1 MQQTGIQRGES
12 HRVIAA
18 RLVVSHGM
26 CLGVFFV
33 PVTAELLWAAVIGY
47 FVRMFFIEAGA
58 HRYFAHR
65 AFRTSRLF
73 QAVLALG
80 VAASG
85 QRGPIWWAGHHRKHH
100 RLSDRPGDPHSPM
113 TVTTAG
119 DGRRRAARGRF
130 WHAHLGWLV
139 RPENLDTDLDAVKD
153 LARFPELVFINKT
166 HMLWPIVL
174 LVATV
179 LVGATTPLFG
189 REGLG
194 WSAAVWAFF
203 VPTVLSL
210 HGIFV
215 INSLTHGGRPGR
227 WHRRRFLTNDFTT
240 NVWWLAIPTMGAAW
254 HNNHHRY
261 MNAARAG
268 FYRWEIDPSYVILRG
283 LARLRIVWD
292 LHEVPSAVLEEGH
305 TLESQPMPLG
315 EPELPR

>member
-1 MQQTGIQRGES
+1 MQHTGIQRGES
-12 HRVIAA
+12 HRIIFV
-18 RLVVSHGM
+18 RLLVSHLM
-26 CLGVFFV
+26 CLGIFFV
-33 PVTAELLWAAVIGY
+33 PVTAELLWAALIG
-47 FVRMFFIEAGA
+47 FVARMFFTEAGA

-65 AFRTSRLF
+65 AFKTSRVF
-73 QAVLALG
+73 QAILALG

-85 QRGPIWWAGHHRKHH
+85 QRGPIWWAGHHRNHH
-100 RLSDRPGDPHSPM
+100 RASDRPGDPHSPIKQ
-113 TVTTAG
+113 G
-119 DGRRRAARGRF
+119 F

-139 RPENLDTDLDAVKD
+139 QQENLDTNLDAVKD
-153 LARFPELVFINKT
+153 LARYPELVFINKT

-174 LVATV
+174 LVLTV
-179 LVGATTPLFG
+179 LLGAYTPLFG
-189 REGLG
+189 TSASSAGLGAGGLG

-215 INSLTHGGRPGR
+215 VNSLTHGGKAGR
-227 WHRRRFLTNDFTT
+227 WHRRRFATNDYTT
-240 NVWWLAIPTMGAAW
+240 NVWWLAIPTLGAAW

-268 FYRWEIDPSYVILRG
+268 FYRWELDLSYLLLRL
-283 LARLRIVWD
+283 LALLHIVWD

-315 EPELPR
+315 EPELR

>member
-18 RLVVSHGM
+18 RLLISHAM
-26 CLGVFFV
+26 CVGVLFV
-33 PVTAELLWAAVIGY
+33 PVTAELIWAAVIGY
-47 FVRMFFIEAGA
+47 FMRMFFTEAGA

-65 AFRTSRLF
+65 AFKTSRVF
-73 QAVLALG
+73 QAILGLG

-85 QRGPIWWAGHHRKHH
+85 QRGPIWWAGHHRLHH
-100 RLSDRPGDPHSPM
+100 RRSDRDGDPHSPL
-113 TVTTAG
+113 
-119 DGRRRAARGRF
+119 AARGGSW
-130 WHAHLGWLV
+130 WHSHMGWLIK
-139 RPENLDTDLDAVKD
+139 PENLDTDLDAIKD
-153 LARFPELVFINKT
+153 LSRYPELVLINST
-166 HMLWPIVL
+166 HMIWPIVL
-174 LVATV
+174 LIVTV
-179 LVGATTPLFG
+179 LLGAYTPLFG

-215 INSLTHGGRPGR
+215 VNSLTHGGKLGR
-227 WHRRRFLTNDFTT
+227 WHRRRFATKDFTT
-240 NVWWLAIPTMGAAW
+240 NAWWLAIPTMGASW

-268 FYRWEIDPSYVILRG
+268 FYRWELDLSYLTLKA
-283 LARLRIVWD
+283 LAHLRIVRD
-292 LHEVPSAVLEEGH
+292 LHKVPSAVMQEGH

-315 EPELPR
+315 EPEER

>member
-18 RLVVSHGM
+18 RLVVSHLM

-65 AFRTSRLF
+65 AFRTSRVF

-113 TVTTAG
+113 AIG
-119 DGRRRAARGRF
+119 ERGGTRVATRSRF

-139 RPENLDTDLDAVKD
+139 QQENLDTDLDAVKD

-166 HMLWPIVL
+166 HMLWPIGL

-179 LVGATTPLFG
+179 LLGAWTPLFG
-189 REGLG
+189 HEGLG

-227 WHRRRFLTNDFTT
+227 WHRRRFLTSDYTT
-240 NVWWLAIPTMGAAW
+240 NAWWLAIPTMGAAW

-268 FYRWEIDPSYVILRG
+268 FYRWELDPSYVILRVLAG
-283 LARLRIVWD
+283 LRLVWD

>member
-1 MQQTGIQRGES
+1 MQPTGIQRGES
-12 HRVIAA
+12 YRVIFA
-18 RLVVSHGM
+18 RLVVSHLM
-26 CLGVFFV
+26 CLGIFFV
-33 PVTAELLWAAVIGY
+33 PVTTELLWAAFVGY
-47 FVRMFFIEAGA
+47 VLRVFFTEAGA

-65 AFRTSRLF
+65 AFKTSRVF
-73 QAVLALG
+73 QAVLGLG

-100 RLSDRPGDPHSPM
+100 RASDRTGDPHSPM
-113 TVTTAG
+113 Q
-119 DGRRRAARGRF
+119 RGF
-130 WHAHLGWLV
+130 WHAHVGWLV
-139 RPENLDTDLDAVKD
+139 RQENLDTDLDAMKD
-153 LARFPELVFINKT
+153 LARFPELVFINRT
-166 HMLWPIVL
+166 HMVWPIVL
-174 LVATV
+174 LVVTV
-179 LVGATTPLFG
+179 LLGAYTPLFG

-194 WSAAVWAFF
+194 LSAAVWAFF

-215 INSLTHGGRPGR
+215 VNSLTHGGKPGR
-227 WHRRRFLTNDFTT
+227 WHRRRFATSDFTT
-240 NVWWLAIPTMGAAW
+240 NAWWLAVPTLGAAW

-268 FYRWEIDPSYVILRG
+268 FYRWELDLSYLMLRL
-283 LARLRIVWD
+283 LALPRVVWD

>member
-12 HRVIAA
+12 HRVIFV
-18 RLVVSHGM
+18 RLAISHAM

-65 AFRTSRLF
+65 AFKTSRVA
-73 QAVLALG
+73 QALLGLG

-85 QRGPIWWAGHHRKHH
+85 QRGPVWWAWHHRMHH

-113 TVTTAG
+113 VA
-119 DGRRRAARGRF
+119 GRRQRF

-139 RPENLDTDLDAVKD
+139 QPQNLNTDLDAVKD
-153 LARFPELVFINKT
+153 LARFPELVWINKT
-166 HMLWPIVL
+166 HMVWPLVL
-174 LVATV
+174 LLATV
-179 LVGATTPLFG
+179 LLGAYTPFFG
-189 REGLG
+189 REALG

-210 HGIFV
+210 HGIAT
-215 INSLTHGGRPGR
+215 INSLTHGGRLGR
-227 WHRRRFLTNDFTT
+227 WHRRRFATNDWTT

-261 MNAARAG
+261 MNSARAG
-268 FYRWEIDPSYVILRG
+268 FYRFELDPSYLVLRA
-283 LARLRIVWD
+283 LAALHLVWE
-292 LHEVPSAVLEEGH
+292 LHEVPSAVIEEGH
-305 TLESQPMPLG
+305 TIESQPMPLG

>member
-1 MQQTGIQRGES
+1 MQLTGIQRGES
-12 HRVIAA
+12 HRVIFI
-18 RLVVSHGM
+18 RLVVSHLM
-26 CLGVFFV
+26 CLGIFFV

-65 AFRTSRLF
+65 AFKTSRVL
-73 QAVLALG
+73 QAILGAG

-85 QRGPIWWAGHHRKHH
+85 QRGPLWWAWHHRKHH

-113 TVTTAG
+113 VRGALG
-119 DGRRRAARGRF
+119 AVRGRF

-139 RPENLDTDLDAVKD
+139 QPQNLDTDLDAVKD
-153 LARFPELVFINKT
+153 LARYPELVFINKT
-166 HMLWPIVL
+166 HMLWPIGLLVITVL
-174 LVATV
+174 L
-179 LVGATTPLFG
+179 GAYTPLFG

-215 INSLTHGGRPGR
+215 VNSLTHGGKPGR
-227 WHRRRFLTNDFTT
+227 WHRRRFMTNDYTT
-240 NVWWLAIPTMGAAW
+240 NAWWLAIPTMGAAW

-261 MNAARAG
+261 MNSARAG
-268 FYRWEIDPSYVILRG
+268 FYRWELDPSYLILCL
-283 LARLRIVWD
+283 LAQAKLVWD
-292 LHEVPSAVLEEGH
+292 LHPVPAAVLDEGH

-315 EPELPR
+315 EPELPEART

>member
-1 MQQTGIQRGES
+1 MQLTGIQRGES
-12 HRVIAA
+12 HRVIAI
-18 RLVVSHGM
+18 RLAVSHAM

-33 PVTAELLWAAVIGY
+33 PVTAELLWAAFVGY

-65 AFRTSRLF
+65 AFKTSRLA
-73 QAVLALG
+73 QLVLGLG

-100 RLSDRPGDPHSPM
+100 RYSDRPGDPHSPM
-113 TVTTAG
+113 VQ
-119 DGRRRAARGRF
+119 GRRAHF

-139 RPENLDTDLDAVKD
+139 ERDNLDTDLDAVKD
-153 LARFPELVFINKT
+153 LARYPELVIVNKT
-166 HMLWPIVL
+166 HMLWPIALLVITVL
-174 LVATV
+174 L
-179 LVGATTPLFG
+179 GAYTPLFG

-210 HGIFV
+210 HGIFA
-215 INSLTHGGRPGR
+215 INSLTHGGRLGR
-227 WHRRRFLTNDFTT
+227 WHRRRFMTNDYTT
-240 NVWWLAIPTMGAAW
+240 NAWWLAIPTMGAAW

-261 MNAARAG
+261 MNSARAG
-268 FYRWEIDPSYVILRG
+268 FYRFELDPSYLMLRG
-283 LARLRIVWD
+283 LAALRVVWD
-292 LHEVPSAVLEEGH
+292 LHEVPSAVIEEGH

-315 EPELPR
+315 EPELPLGRS

>member
-12 HRVIAA
+12 HRVIFI
-18 RLVVSHGM
+18 RLLVSHLM
-26 CLGVFFV
+26 CLGIFFV
-33 PVTAELLWAAVIGY
+33 PVTAELLWAAVIGF

-65 AFRTSRLF
+65 AFRTSRVF
-73 QAVLALG
+73 QAVLGLG

-100 RLSDRPGDPHSPM
+100 RLSDRPGDPHSPI
-113 TVTTAG
+113 TAAG
-119 DGRRRAARGRF
+119 VRGRF

-139 RPENLDTDLDAVKD
+139 QQDNLDTDLDATKD

-174 LVATV
+174 LVVTV
-179 LVGATTPLFG
+179 LLGAYTSFFG
-189 REGLG
+189 QVEGGGLG

-210 HGIFV
+210 HAIFA
-215 INSLTHGGRPGR
+215 INSLTHGGRLGR
-227 WHRRRFLTNDFTT
+227 WHRRRFATHDYTT
-240 NVWWLAIPTMGAAW
+240 NAWWLAIPTMGAAW

-268 FYRWEIDPSYVILRG
+268 FYRWELDLSYVMLRL
-283 LARLRIVWD
+283 LAQVRLVWD
-292 LHEVPSAVLEEGH
+292 LHEVPSAVIEEGH

>member
-1 MQQTGIQRGES
+1 MQHTGIQRGES
-12 HRVIAA
+12 HRVIFI
-18 RLVVSHGM
+18 RLAVSHLM
-26 CLGVFFV
+26 CLGIFFV

-65 AFRTSRLF
+65 AFKTSRVF
-73 QAVLALG
+73 QAVLGLG

-100 RLSDRPGDPHSPM
+100 RLSDRPGDPHSPI
-113 TVTTAG
+113 TG
-119 DGRRRAARGRF
+119 GGARGRF

-139 RPENLDTDLDAVKD
+139 QQDNLDTDLDAVKD

-174 LVATV
+174 LVVTV
-179 LVGATTPLFG
+179 LLGAYTPFFG

-210 HGIFV
+210 HGIFA
-215 INSLTHGGRPGR
+215 INSITHGGRLGR
-227 WHRRRFLTNDFTT
+227 WHRRRFATNDFTT
-240 NVWWLAIPTMGAAW
+240 NAWWLAIPTMGASW

-268 FYRWEIDPSYVILRG
+268 FYRWELDLSYVMLCLLAQLR
-283 LARLRIVWD
+283 LVRD